1 MKIFSE
7 KVIETLGRIFVS
19 IIRILNWMFEIK
31 IQLVDTYNKILT
43 HRWLYMEDITINI
56 VIELGQFVC
65 LSVNLFTIISETA

>member
-1 MKIFSE
+1 MKIFND
-7 KVIETLGRIFVS
+7 KFIKTLGRIFVPPM
-19 IIRILNWMFEIK
+19 RIFTWIFEIK
-31 IQLVDTYNKILT
+31 TQLIDTYNKILT